1 MTYRQ
6 MGSMGARIGAFFL
19 DQLFLALILCAS
31 IPYGLF
37 PLLAVTGNLLYFG
50 LFEGSGLHASLGKRL
65 CGLIVV
71 DRDGVPL
78 TFGRSFLRALCRIL
92 SGAIL
97 GIGFLMGLLDR
108 EGKALH
114 DQMAGT
120 FVALRS
126 VPDHIRSPEPSR
138 PQPEKGE
145 ETVIHP
151 QIIGISGQFAGQAFP
166 VSTHGV
172 MLGRDP
178 SSCDFVFPSNAQGIS
193 RNHCK
198 LQFNPQTQMFV
209 LYDLGSSYGTFLG
222 SGVRVPQGQ
231 PAALR
236 AGDEFYLA
244 SRGNVFRVSL

>member
-6 MGSMGARIGAFFL
+6 MGPMGARIGAFFL
-19 DQLFLALILCAS
+19 DQIFLTLILCAS

-37 PLLAVTGNLLYFG
+37 PLLAVMGNLLYFG
-50 LFEGSGLHASLGKRL
+50 FFEGSGLHASLGKRL

-78 TFGRSFLRALCRIL
+78 DFGRAFLRALCRIL
-92 SGAIL
+92 SGTIL
-97 GIGFLMGLLDR
+97 GIGFLIGLLDR

-126 VPDHIRSPEPSR
+126 TPGHTGTPQFHR

-145 ETVIHP
+145 ETVLHP

-178 SSCDFVFPSNAQGIS
+178 SSCDFVFPAQCPGDQPEP
-193 RNHCK
+193 
-198 LQFNPQTQMFV
+198 LQAPVQPT
-209 LYDLGSSYGTFLG
+209 DPD
-222 SGVRVPQGQ
+222 VR
-231 PAALR
+231 ALR
-236 AGDEFYLA
+236 SGLLLRDLSGQRHPGAPGPA
-244 SRGNVFRVSL
+244 RRPARRR

>member
-6 MGSMGARIGAFFL
+6 MGPMGARIGAFFL
-19 DQLFLALILCAS
+19 DQIFLTLILCAS

-50 LFEGSGLHASLGKRL
+50 FFEGSGLHASLGKRL

-71 DRDGVPL
+71 DREGVPL
-78 TFGRSFLRALCRIL
+78 DFGRAFLRSLCRIL

-108 EGKALH
+108 EGRALH

-126 VPDHIRSPEPSR
+126 APELPHQPPR

-178 SSCDFVFPSNAQGIS
+178 SSCDFVFPSNAKGIS

-209 LYDLGSSYGTFLG
+209 LYDLGSSFGTYLG
-222 SGVRVPQGQ
+222 SGIQVPQGQ
-231 PAALR
+231 PA
-236 AGDEFYLA
+236 DEFYLA
-244 SRGNVFRVSL
+244 TRANVFRVSL

>member
-6 MGSMGARIGAFFL
+6 MGPMGARIGAFFL
-19 DQLFLALILCAS
+19 DQIFLTLILCAS

-37 PLLAVTGNLLYFG
+37 PLLAVMGNLLYFG
-50 LFEGSGLHASLGKRL
+50 FFEGSGLHASLGKRL

-78 TFGRSFLRALCRIL
+78 DLGRAFLRALCRIL

-97 GIGFLMGLLDR
+97 GIGFLIGLLDR

-114 DQMAGT
+114 DQLAGT

-126 VPDHIRSPEPSR
+126 TPGHTGTPQFHR

-145 ETVIHP
+145 ETVLHP

-178 SSCDFVFPSNAQGIS
+178 SSCDFVFPANAQGIS

-209 LYDLGSSYGTFLG
+209 LYDLGSSFGTYLG
-222 SGVRVPQGQ
+222 SGIQVPQGQ

-244 SRGNVFRVSL
+244 TRANVFRVSL